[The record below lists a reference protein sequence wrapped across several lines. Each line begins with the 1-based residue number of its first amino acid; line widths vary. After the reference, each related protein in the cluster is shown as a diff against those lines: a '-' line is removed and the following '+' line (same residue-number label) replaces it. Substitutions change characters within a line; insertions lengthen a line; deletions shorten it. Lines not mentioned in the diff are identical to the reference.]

1 MVTRI
6 NGFSGMDI
14 DSLVKSMMT
23 AKRASYDKITQNK
36 QLVEWKRDSY
46 REINSKLYDFRFNK
60 LTDKYGKDSALNANK
75 AVVTGNTDAL
85 KADATADANGIDMKV
100 QISKLATSATVQTTG
115 TDKTYKGTSTL
126 AEVDGVNLAGMS
138 ETDRKDYLDKGFEL
152 VINGVSFK
160 DDNGKPLFNGLTSI
174 SSMISTINSNTKA
187 NVNASYDEL
196 TGQLI
201 IRSKTSG
208 PAGKVDIGGNTGSN
222 SVINLFGGTPTN
234 KTVIETN
241 GVGSGF
247 LGSTKLSD
255 LTGATEPFSLKI
267 NNETFS
273 FAGSKSIADVI
284 TEISAH
290 TGANATASFDEKS
303 GKLVLTSKD
312 GAPIKLGTDTGD
324 NTLLALFKG
333 EQNFKSGENAKLN
346 INGIDVEKDSNNFIL
361 NGITFNL
368 LSTTPSGETVNITTQ
383 RNPDNVLETI
393 KGFIEDYNSLLST
406 LNTKTS
412 EAKYRNFSPL
422 TDEQKKEMKDA
433 DIKAWTEKSQSG
445 LLKNDDILTSTVS
458 QMRMIITAN
467 LGDLSAMGITTGKYY
482 DEGKLILDESK
493 LKKAIS
499 DNPQKILDLFQG
511 PVSSPSTGIFDK
523 LAEKVS
529 SSINMISDRAGTDR
543 FSGSV
548 TGAYKPESV
557 MGRELKSYD
566 SRMDTMLKN
575 LTIAENRYYKQF
587 TAMEQAISKLNSQ
600 SSSLLSSLGSNS

>member
-75 AVVTGNTDAL
+75 AIVTGNTDAL

-138 ETDRKDYLDKGFEL
+138 ETDRKNYLDKGFDL

-208 PAGKVDIGGNTGSN
+208 PAGKVDIGGNTGTN
-222 SVINLFGGTPTN
+222 SVINLFGGTPD
-234 KTVIETN
+234 KTVIETI
-241 GVGSGF
+241 GAGSGF
-247 LGSTKLSD
+247 LGSTKLSA
-255 LTGATEPFSLKI
+255 LTGGTEPFSLKV

-273 FAGSKSIADVI
+273 FAGSVTIDDVIADV
-284 TEISAH
+284 SSRA
-290 TGANATASFDEKS
+290 GANATASFDNAT
-303 GKLVLTSKD
+303 GKLVFTSKNGD
-312 GAPIKLGTDTGD
+312 PIKLGTDTGD
-324 NTLLALFKG
+324 NTLLNLFNG
-333 EQNFKSGENAKLN
+333 EKTFKSGENAKLN

-368 LSTTPSGETVNITTQ
+368 LSTTPPGETVNITTQ

-412 EAKYRNFSPL
+412 EAKYRSFAPL
-422 TDEQKKEMKDA
+422 TDEQKKDMKES

-493 LKKAIS
+493 LKTAITE
-499 DNPQKILDLFQG
+499 NPQKILDLFQG
-511 PVSSPSTGIFDK
+511 PGSSPSTGIFDK
-523 LAEKVS
+523 LADKVS
-529 SSINMISDRAGTDR
+529 NSINTISDRAGTDR
-543 FSGSV
+543 FSGSI

-557 MGRELKSYD
+557 MGRELKSYN

>member
-75 AVVTGNTDAL
+75 AIITGNKDAL

-115 TDKTYKGTSTL
+115 TDKVYKGTSTL

-138 ETDRKDYLDKGFEL
+138 ETDRKDYLDKGFDL

-160 DDNGKPLFNGLTSI
+160 DDSGKPLFNGLTSI

-208 PAGKVDIGGNTGSN
+208 PAGKVDIGGNTGTN
-222 SVINLFGGTPTN
+222 SVINLFGGTPTD
-234 KTVIETN
+234 KAVIETN
-241 GVGSGF
+241 GAGSGF
-247 LGSTKLSD
+247 LGSTKLSA
-255 LTGATEPFSLKI
+255 LTGATEPFTLKI

-273 FAGSKSIADVI
+273 FVGSDSIDDVI
-284 TEISAH
+284 AEVSARA
-290 TGANATASFDEKS
+290 GANTTASFDKTT
-303 GKLVLTSKD
+303 GRLVFTSQNGD
-312 GAPIKLGTDTGD
+312 PIKLGADTGD
-324 NTLLALFKG
+324 STLLALFKG
-333 EQNFKSGENAKLN
+333 EQNFKSGESAKLN
-346 INGIDVEKDSNNFIL
+346 INGIDVEKDSNNFML

-368 LSTTPSGETVNITTQ
+368 LSTTPPGETVNITTQ

-412 EAKYRNFSPL
+412 EAKYRSFAPL
-422 TDEQKKEMKDA
+422 TDEQKKEMKEA

-467 LGDLSAMGITTGKYY
+467 LSDLSAMGITTGKYY

-493 LKKAIS
+493 LKSAIS

-511 PVSSPSTGIFDK
+511 SASSPSTGIFDK
-523 LAEKVS
+523 LAEKVGN
-529 SSINMISDRAGTDR
+529 SINMISDRAGTDR
-543 FSGSV
+543 FSGSM

-566 SRMDTMLKN
+566 NRMDTMLKN

-587 TAMEQAISKLNSQ
+587 TAMEQAMSKLNSQ
-600 SSSLLSSLGSNS
+600 SSSLLSSLGLNS

>member
-75 AVVTGNTDAL
+75 AIITGNKDAL

-126 AEVDGVNLAGMS
+126 AEVDGVDLAGMS
-138 ETDRKDYLDKGFEL
+138 ETARKDYLDKGFDL

-208 PAGKVDIGGNTGSN
+208 PTGKVDIGGNTGTN
-222 SVINLFGGTPTN
+222 SVINLFGGTPD

-241 GVGSGF
+241 GTGSGF
-247 LGSTKLSD
+247 LGSTKLSA

-273 FAGSKSIADVI
+273 FAGSATIDDVI
-284 TEISAH
+284 AEVSSRA
-290 TGANATASFDEKS
+290 GANATASFDNAT
-303 GKLVLTSKD
+303 GKLVFTSKNGD
-312 GAPIKLGTDTGD
+312 AIKLGTDTGD
-324 NTLLALFKG
+324 NTLLNLFKG
-333 EQNFKSGENAKLN
+333 EKTFQSGENAKLN

-368 LSTTPSGETVNITTQ
+368 LATTPPGETVNITTQ

-412 EAKYRNFSPL
+412 EAKYRSFAPL
-422 TDEQKKEMKDA
+422 TDEQKKEMKEA

-467 LGDLSAMGITTGKYY
+467 LSDLSAMGITTGKYY

-493 LKKAIS
+493 LKSAIS

-511 PVSSPSTGIFDK
+511 SVSSPSTGIFDK
-523 LAEKVS
+523 LAEKVGN
-529 SSINMISDRAGTDR
+529 SINMISDRAGTDR
-543 FSGSV
+543 FSGSI

-587 TAMEQAISKLNSQ
+587 TAMEQAMSKLNSQ
-600 SSSLLSSLGSNS
+600 SSSLLSSLGLNS